1 MTVAEVNG
9 RSIPYEDTGGAGTP
23 LVLAHGF
30 LMERRM
36 FEPQVTAL
44 RGRHRVITYD
54 ARGHGEAPDE
64 PEPYDYWDLAGD
76 LAGLLDQLGVERAV
90 VGGMSQGGFVALRFA
105 LLHPGRVAGLV
116 LIDSQAGLEL
126 PEKRVEYDLMRS
138 VWEEDGPSELLGG
151 MVAAI
156 ILGRYD
162 GTAEWVAGMA
172 ARYPRGLGQIYPTL
186 MDRDDVT
193 DRLSEIKAPALVLH
207 GDEDAA
213 IPLERAE
220 ALCAGLE
227 GCPDV
232 VRVEGG
238 SHASNL
244 TRPEA
249 VNRAIADFLAGL

>member
-1 MTVAEVNG
+1 MTVVEVNG

-30 LMERRM
+30 LMARTM

-54 ARGHGEAPDE
+54 QRGHGEAPDE
-64 PEPYDYWDLAGD
+64 PEPYSYWDLAGD
-76 LAGLLDQLGVERAV
+76 LAGLLDELGVERAV
-90 VGGMSQGGFVALRFA
+90 VGGMSQGGFIALRFA
-105 LLHPGRVAGLV
+105 LLHPGRVRGLV
-116 LIDSQAGLEL
+116 LIDSQAGQEL
-126 PEKRVEYDLMRS
+126 PEKRVEYDLMHS

-156 ILGRYD
+156 ILGRYER
-162 GTAEWVAGMA
+162 TAEWVAGLS

-186 MDRDDVT
+186 MERDDVT
-193 DRLSEIKAPALVLH
+193 DRLPEITAPALVLH

-213 IPLERAE
+213 IPLERAQ
-220 ALCAGLE
+220 ALCAGLV
-227 GCPDV
+227 GCPGV
-232 VRVEGG
+232 VLVEGG
-238 SHASNL
+238 SHTSNL

-249 VNRAIADFLAGL
+249 VNRAIGEFLAGL